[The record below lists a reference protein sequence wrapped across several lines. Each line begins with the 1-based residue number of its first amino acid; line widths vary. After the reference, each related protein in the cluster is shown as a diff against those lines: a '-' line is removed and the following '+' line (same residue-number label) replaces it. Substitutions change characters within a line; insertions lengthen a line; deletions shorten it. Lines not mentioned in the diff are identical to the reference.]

1 MKLLATNITS
11 PLGMTT
17 EQTYL
22 AVRRGETGIRYCPTG
37 TKGLPFDFQLA
48 QLSPEQWEKVMLPDH
63 TRFTSLA
70 IASVKEAL
78 THTDIPISSN
88 RTILILS
95 TTKGDVELL
104 GQGHDN
110 MPTPGDSAL
119 TIARAVGITTTPVVV
134 CNACISGVAAQVLA
148 LRLLNANHYDHAIVC
163 GCDVQSRFI
172 ISGFQSLK
180 ALSPEPCRPFDIER
194 LGLNLG
200 EAAATM
206 IFSREA
212 DTTAGKASAAQ
223 QSTTSQ
229 ASATRQ
235 STATQEAWHVVS
247 GAIRNDAYHISGP
260 HPKGLGALLALQA
273 AIGTTPPDDIA
284 VIGVHGTAT
293 MYNDQMESKA
303 IEQAGLSA
311 TPLSALKGYF
321 GHTMGA
327 AGVLETIIT
336 ARALDDGIILP
347 SNGFAERGV
356 SGKVTISAEEMHT
369 DKRCFV
375 KMLSGF
381 GGCNGAVMLT
391 KNATPC
397 HAAGEPSG
405 NADCRPTDNKPQ
417 SPSLNPLQAEYSVN
431 LSSAN
436 GDDLVSIYKER
447 VGGYPKFYKMDILA
461 RQAFLGVELLK
472 QQIPAMPQQK
482 EKQEQQ
488 NDKATRP
495 NADTAV
501 ILFNRTS
508 SIEADRQ
515 YEASISDPENFFPS
529 PAAFVYTLPNI
540 STGEVAIR
548 HALHG
553 ETSFYILSER
563 NEQLMQQ
570 IVNATING
578 DKAIRQVITGWIG
591 DNSEFTTINS

>member
-11 PLGMTT
+11 PLGTTT
-17 EQTYL
+17 EETYL
-22 AVRRGETGIRYCPTG
+22 AVRRGETGVSFCPAG

-48 QLSPEQWEKVMLPDH
+48 QLSQEQWDKVMLPGH

-70 IASVKEAL
+70 IASIREAL
-78 THTDIPISSN
+78 THTTIPLDSD

-95 TTKGDVELL
+95 TTKGDIELL
-104 GQGHDN
+104 DQGHDT

-119 TIARAVGITTTPVVV
+119 TIARAIGITTMPVVV
-134 CNACISGVAAQVLA
+134 CNACISGVAAQILA
-148 LRLLNANHYDHAIVC
+148 LRLLNARHYDHAIVC

-180 ALSPEPCRPFDIER
+180 ALSPDPCRPFDIER

-206 IFSREA
+206 IFARE
-212 DTTAGKASAAQ
+212 DLHTESEAS
-223 QSTTSQ
+223 
-229 ASATRQ
+229 
-235 STATQEAWHVVS
+235 WHVVS

-273 AIGTTPPDDIA
+273 TIGTTPTDDIA

-347 SNGFAERGV
+347 SKGFTEPGV
-356 SGKVTISAEEMHT
+356 SGKVTISPTELHT
-369 DKRCFV
+369 PKRTFI

-391 KNATPC
+391 KKAP
-397 HAAGEPSG
+397 AA
-405 NADCRPTDNKPQ
+405 KPQ
-417 SPSLNPLQAEYSVN
+417 EAKAYLPIASSPIT
-431 LSSAN
+431 LSSAK
-436 GDDLVSIYKER
+436 GDDPTSIYKRR
-447 VGGYPKFYKMDILA
+447 VRGYPKFYKMDILA
-461 RQAFLGVELLK
+461 RLAFLGVELLK
-472 QQIPAMPQQK
+472 QQAEEAQPHQ
-482 EKQEQQ
+482 EHQEQQ
-488 NDKATRP
+488 PAQQE
-495 NADTAV
+495 AV
-501 ILFNRTS
+501 ILFNRSS
-508 SIEADRQ
+508 SIVADKQ
-515 YEASISDPENFFPS
+515 YEASISDPDNFFPS

-540 STGEVAIR
+540 TTGELAIR
-548 HALHG
+548 HAIHG
-553 ETSFYILSER
+553 ETSFYILPER
-563 NEQLMQQ
+563 NERLMQQ
-570 IVNATING
+570 IVQASLNG
-578 DKAIRQVITGWIG
+578 DRDTQRVITGWIEATSN
-591 DNSEFTTINS
+591 DNTQCTIYNSEFIMHNS

>member
-11 PLGMTT
+11 PLGLTT
-17 EQTYL
+17 EETYL
-22 AVRRGETGIRYCPTG
+22 AVRRGETGISFCPAG
-37 TKGLPFDFQLA
+37 TKALPFDFQLA
-48 QLSPEQWEKVMLPDH
+48 QLSTEQWKKVILPGH

-70 IASVKEAL
+70 IASIREAL
-78 THTDIPISSN
+78 THTDIPLDSE

-104 GQGHDN
+104 DQGHDT

-148 LRLLNANHYDHAIVC
+148 LRLLNANHYDHAVVC

-212 DTTAGKASAAQ
+212 DTAANE
-223 QSTTSQ
+223 

-273 AIGTTPPDDIA
+273 TIGNTPTDDIA
-284 VIGVHGTAT
+284 VVGVHGTAT

-347 SNGFAERGV
+347 SKGFAERGV
-356 SGKVTISAEEMHT
+356 SGKVNISAEEMHT

-391 KNATPC
+391 KDSTHC
-397 HAAGEPSG
+397 HDNEEPSRASEEPSDS
-405 NADCRPTDNKPQ
+405 ADNNPADYTVSL
-417 SPSLNPLQAEYSVN
+417 SP
-431 LSSAN
+431 AN
-436 GDDLVSIYKER
+436 GDDLINIYKEH
-447 VGGYPKFYKMDILA
+447 VGGYPKFYKMDLLA
-461 RQAFLGVELLK
+461 RLAFLGAELLK
-472 QQIPAMPQQK
+472 QQQTTPAQQ
-482 EKQEQQ
+482 QDSAQQ
-488 NDKATRP
+488 ASTQQD
-495 NADTAV
+495 DTAV

-508 SIEADRQ
+508 SIEADRH
-515 YEASISDPENFFPS
+515 YEASISDADNFFPS

-548 HALHG
+548 HKLHG
-553 ETSFYILSER
+553 ETSFYILPER
-563 NEQLMQQ
+563 NEHLMQQ
-570 IVNATING
+570 IVNATLNG
-578 DKAIRQVITGWIG
+578 DKATRHVITGWTEQ
-591 DNSEFTTINS
+591 DNPQFRIQNKKLSLWKN

>member
-11 PLGMTT
+11 PLGLTT
-17 EQTYL
+17 EETYL
-22 AVRRGETGIRYCPTG
+22 AVRRDQTGISFCPAG
-37 TKGLPFDFQLA
+37 TKALPFDFQLA
-48 QLSPEQWEKVMLPDH
+48 QLSTEQWEKVMLPGH

-70 IASVKEAL
+70 IASIREAL
-78 THTDIPISSN
+78 THTAIPLDSE

-104 GQGHDN
+104 DQGHDT
-110 MPTPGDSAL
+110 MPTPGNSAL
-119 TIARAVGITTTPVVV
+119 TIARAVGINTMPVVV

-148 LRLLNANHYDHAIVC
+148 LRLLSAGYYDHAVVC

-206 IFSREA
+206 IFARETH
-212 DTTAGKASAAQ
+212 TTAHED
-223 QSTTSQ
+223 T
-229 ASATRQ
+229 
-235 STATQEAWHVVS
+235 WHVVS

-273 AIGTTPPDDIA
+273 TIGNTPTDDIA
-284 VIGVHGTAT
+284 VVGVHGTAT

-347 SNGFAERGV
+347 SKGFAERGV
-356 SGKVTISAEEMHT
+356 SGKVNISDKEMHT

-391 KNATPC
+391 KDTTHC
-397 HAAGEPSG
+397 HAAEEPSRAYEDPSDS
-405 NADCRPTDNKPQ
+405 ADSNPADYTVSL
-417 SPSLNPLQAEYSVN
+417 SP
-431 LSSAN
+431 AN
-436 GDDLVSIYKER
+436 GDNLINIYKEH
-447 VGGYPKFYKMDILA
+447 VGGYPKFYKMDLLA
-461 RQAFLGVELLK
+461 RLAFLGAELLK
-472 QQIPAMPQQK
+472 QQQTTPAQQ
-482 EKQEQQ
+482 QDSAQQ
-488 NDKATRP
+488 VSTQQD
-495 NADTAV
+495 DTAV
-501 ILFNRTS
+501 ILFNRSS
-508 SIEADRQ
+508 SIEADRH
-515 YEASISDPENFFPS
+515 YEASISDADNFFPS

-548 HALHG
+548 HELHG
-553 ETSFYILSER
+553 ETSFYILPER
-563 NEQLMQQ
+563 NEHLMQQ
-570 IVNATING
+570 IVNATLNG
-578 DKAIRQVITGWIG
+578 DKATRHVITGWTEQ
-591 DNSEFTTINS
+591 DNPQFRIQNKTHSLWKNL